1 MFKCL
6 VKSIRHK
13 LKHCSADFC
22 CLAGRWNGFVAS
34 GEYWQECLA
43 LVSNAFYIYL
53 DLFCLVNLHKFK
65 EIFELNKY
73 SGKCGFV
80 NFELKTSEF
89 TEISVSKSAMHS

>member
-1 MFKCL
+1 MPREVNKAQIEALLCRL
-6 VKSIRHK
+6 LQPRRSLER
-13 LKHCSADFC
+13 
-22 CLAGRWNGFVAS
+22 VAS

-89 TEISVSKSAMHS
+89 TEITVSKSAMHS